1 MNSLLLT
8 LALLFGLG
16 VSLFIPTYGPS
27 AVLVGVLC
35 AVVAGSIIYQ
45 TGGEHRQFLVSLFII
60 ALLVR
65 MSLGTLI
72 FSFNLQSFF
81 GGDALTYDEFGFSLL
96 QVWQGNSEYMSNPDI
111 WFSGG
116 GWGMLYGVAIVY
128 AAIGR
133 NMLAIQY
140 INCVFGAATAPLA
153 FHCARHIFQNLR
165 VARITIYLVAFFPSL
180 VLWSSQGLKDGPIVF
195 LLALSMVAT
204 LKLGERL
211 AVKHLVALLI
221 ALLGLLSLRF
231 YVFYMAI
238 AAVGGAFLIG
248 MRQITSQ
255 SLIRQFLIILAIG
268 LTMTYLGV
276 LRRAGDQLETYGN
289 LERVQQSRADLA
301 TAQSGFA
308 KDVDVSTNSGALA
321 AIPIGAT
328 YLLFAPFP
336 WELANL
342 RQSLTL
348 PEMLVWWASFPLLV
362 TGMWFT
368 LRYRMRQAM
377 PILIFTTMLTLAY
390 SIFQGN
396 VGTAYRQ
403 RSQLL
408 VFYFIFVSVGAVLL
422 KERREERERLLRLK
436 KEESLRAAQERKA
449 RRRYRQWRLEREREW
464 SDIARGLSEKMDNR

>member
-133 NMLAIQY
+133 NLLAIQY

-211 AVKHLVALLI
+211 TVKHLVALLI

-276 LRRAGDQLETYGN
+276 LRRAGDQLEAYGN
-289 LERVQQSRADLA
+289 LERVQRSRADLA

-308 KDVDVSTNSGALA
+308 KDVDVSTTSGALA

-422 KERREERERLLRLK
+422 KERREERERLLRLE

-449 RRRYRQWRLEREREW
+449 RRRYGQWRLEREREW
-464 SDIARGLSEKMDNR
+464 GDIARGLSEKMDNR